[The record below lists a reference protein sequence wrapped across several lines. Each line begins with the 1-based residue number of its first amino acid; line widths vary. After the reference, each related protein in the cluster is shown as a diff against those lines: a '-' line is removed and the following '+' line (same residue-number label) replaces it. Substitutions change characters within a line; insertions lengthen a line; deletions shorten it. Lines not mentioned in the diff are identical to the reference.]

1 MNGFKW
7 IDIKVKVM
15 EYWGANME
23 FLLLIVVAGLYYI
36 IYLTAVMYSEKIV
49 VLPIII
55 YTIVFVVI
63 GITFIFIGDSYDQL
77 TNFNVILYMASLFY
91 AWMAIR
97 NLWNRPLLLK
107 YKNITDSSS
116 GIVNKSEYNSVESL
130 RINIEIAKYKVIIS
144 LIVAIVLTVLMTL
157 KSTPQ
162 ITAETRDFSISFFIL
177 SLFII
182 IIFAVWDLIIRV
194 RKGAFAFV
202 VIRPILFSCWLFI
215 LNMILSR
222 LL

>member
-1 MNGFKW
+1 
-7 IDIKVKVM
+7 
-15 EYWGANME
+15 ME

-55 YTIVFVVI
+55 YAIVFVII
-63 GITFIFIGDSYDQL
+63 GITYIFIGDSYDQL
-77 TNFNVILYMASLFY
+77 TNFNVILYMGSLFY

-116 GIVNKSEYNSVESL
+116 GIVNKSEYNSVEIL
-130 RINIEIAKYKVIIS
+130 RINIEIAKYKGIIS

-162 ITAETRDFSISFFIL
+162 ITAETRDLSISFFIL

-182 IIFAVWDLIIRV
+182 IIFAVWDLFIRV

>member
-1 MNGFKW
+1 
-7 IDIKVKVM
+7 
-15 EYWGANME
+15 ME
-23 FLLLIVVAGLYYI
+23 FLLLIVIAGLYYI

-55 YTIVFVVI
+55 YAIVFVVI
-63 GITFIFIGDSYDQL
+63 GITYIFIGDSYDQL
-77 TNFNVILYMASLFY
+77 TNFNVILYMGSLFY

-130 RINIEIAKYKVIIS
+130 RINIEIAKYKGIIS

-162 ITAETRDFSISFFIL
+162 ITAETRDLSISFFIL

-182 IIFAVWDLIIRV
+182 VIFAVWDLIIRV
-194 RKGAFAFV
+194 RKGAFTFV

>member
-1 MNGFKW
+1 
-7 IDIKVKVM
+7 
-15 EYWGANME
+15 ME

-55 YTIVFVVI
+55 YAIVFVVI
-63 GITFIFIGDSYDQL
+63 GITYIFIGDSYDQL
-77 TNFNVILYMASLFY
+77 TNFKVILYMGSLFY

-97 NLWNRPLLLK
+97 NIWNRPLLLK

-130 RINIEIAKYKVIIS
+130 RINIEIAKYKGIIS

-162 ITAETRDFSISFFIL
+162 ITAETRDLSISFFIL

-182 IIFAVWDLIIRV
+182 VIFAVWDLIIRV

>member
-1 MNGFKW
+1 
-7 IDIKVKVM
+7 
-15 EYWGANME
+15 ME

-55 YTIVFVVI
+55 YAIVFVVI
-63 GITFIFIGDSYDQL
+63 GITYIFIGDSYDQL
-77 TNFNVILYMASLFY
+77 TNFNVILYMGSLFY

-130 RINIEIAKYKVIIS
+130 RINIEIAKYKGIIS

-162 ITAETRDFSISFFIL
+162 ITAETRDLSISFFIL

-182 IIFAVWDLIIRV
+182 VIFAVWDLIIRV
-194 RKGAFAFV
+194 RKGAFTFV

-222 LL
+222 L

>member
-1 MNGFKW
+1 
-7 IDIKVKVM
+7 
-15 EYWGANME
+15 ME

-55 YTIVFVVI
+55 YAIVFVII
-63 GITFIFIGDSYDQL
+63 GITYIFIGDSYDQL
-77 TNFNVILYMASLFY
+77 TNFNVILYMGSLFY

-130 RINIEIAKYKVIIS
+130 RINIEIAKYKGIIS

-162 ITAETRDFSISFFIL
+162 ITAETRDLSISFFIL

-182 IIFAVWDLIIRV
+182 IIFAVWDLFIRV
-194 RKGAFAFV
+194 RKGVFAFV

-215 LNMILSR
+215 LN
-222 LL
+222 

>member
-1 MNGFKW
+1 
-7 IDIKVKVM
+7 
-15 EYWGANME
+15 ME

-55 YTIVFVVI
+55 YAILFVII
-63 GITFIFIGDSYDQL
+63 GITYIFIGDSYDQL
-77 TNFNVILYMASLFY
+77 TNFNVILYMGSLFY

-130 RINIEIAKYKVIIS
+130 RINIEIAKYKGIIS

-162 ITAETRDFSISFFIL
+162 ITAEIRDLSISFFIL

-182 IIFAVWDLIIRV
+182 IIFAVWDLFIRV

-202 VIRPILFSCWLFI
+202 VIRPILFSCWIFI

>member
-1 MNGFKW
+1 
-7 IDIKVKVM
+7 
-15 EYWGANME
+15 ME

-55 YTIVFVVI
+55 YAIVFVVI
-63 GITFIFIGDSYDQL
+63 GITYIFIGDSYDQL
-77 TNFNVILYMASLFY
+77 TNFNVILYMESLFY
-91 AWMAIR
+91 AWMAFR

-130 RINIEIAKYKVIIS
+130 RINIEIAKYKGIIS

-162 ITAETRDFSISFFIL
+162 ITAETRDLSISFFIL

-222 LL
+222 LV

>member
-1 MNGFKW
+1 
-7 IDIKVKVM
+7 
-15 EYWGANME
+15 ME

-55 YTIVFVVI
+55 YAIVFVVI
-63 GITFIFIGDSYDQL
+63 GITYIFIGDSYDQL
-77 TNFNVILYMASLFY
+77 TNFNVILYMGSLFY

-130 RINIEIAKYKVIIS
+130 RINIEIAKYKGIIS

-162 ITAETRDFSISFFIL
+162 ITAETRDLSISFFIL

-182 IIFAVWDLIIRV
+182 VIFAVWDLIIRV
-194 RKGAFAFV
+194 RKGAFTFV

-215 LNMILSR
+215 L
-222 LL
+222 

>member
-1 MNGFKW
+1 
-7 IDIKVKVM
+7 
-15 EYWGANME
+15 ME

-55 YTIVFVVI
+55 YAIVFVII
-63 GITFIFIGDSYDQL
+63 GITYIFIGDSYDQL
-77 TNFNVILYMASLFY
+77 TNFNVILYMGSLFY

-130 RINIEIAKYKVIIS
+130 RINIEIAKYKGIIS

-162 ITAETRDFSISFFIL
+162 ITAETRDLSISFF
-177 SLFII
+177 I
-182 IIFAVWDLIIRV
+182 IIFAVWDLFIRV

>member
-1 MNGFKW
+1 
-7 IDIKVKVM
+7 
-15 EYWGANME
+15 ME

-55 YTIVFVVI
+55 YAIVFVVI
-63 GITFIFIGDSYDQL
+63 GITYIFIGDSYDQL

-130 RINIEIAKYKVIIS
+130 RINIEIAKYKGIIS

-162 ITAETRDFSISFFIL
+162 ITAETRDLSISFFIL

-194 RKGAFAFV
+194 RKGTFAFV

>member
-1 MNGFKW
+1 
-7 IDIKVKVM
+7 
-15 EYWGANME
+15 ME

-36 IYLTAVMYSEKIV
+36 IYLTAVMYSERIV

-55 YTIVFVVI
+55 YAIVFVVI
-63 GITFIFIGDSYDQL
+63 GITYIFIGDSYDQL

-130 RINIEIAKYKVIIS
+130 RINIEIAKYKGIIS

-194 RKGAFAFV
+194 RKGTFAFV

-215 LNMILSR
+215 LNMIFTKW
-222 LL
+222 

>member
-1 MNGFKW
+1 
-7 IDIKVKVM
+7 
-15 EYWGANME
+15 ME

-55 YTIVFVVI
+55 YAIVFVVI
-63 GITFIFIGDSYDQL
+63 GITYIFIGDSYNQL
-77 TNFNVILYMASLFY
+77 TNFNVILYMGSLFY
-91 AWMAIR
+91 VWMAFR

-130 RINIEIAKYKVIIS
+130 RINIEIAKYKGIIS

-162 ITAETRDFSISFFIL
+162 ITAETRDLSISFFIL

-182 IIFAVWDLIIRV
+182 VIFAVWDLIIRV
-194 RKGAFAFV
+194 RKGTFAFV
-202 VIRPILFSCWLFI
+202 VINLIFFSSWLFI

>member
-1 MNGFKW
+1 
-7 IDIKVKVM
+7 
-15 EYWGANME
+15 ME

-49 VLPIII
+49 VLLIII
-55 YTIVFVVI
+55 YAILFVII
-63 GITFIFIGDSYDQL
+63 GITYIFIGDSYDQL
-77 TNFNVILYMASLFY
+77 TNFNVILYMGSLFY

-97 NLWNRPLLLK
+97 NLWNRTLLLK

-130 RINIEIAKYKVIIS
+130 RINIEIAKYKGIIS

-162 ITAETRDFSISFFIL
+162 ITAETRDLSISFFIL

-182 IIFAVWDLIIRV
+182 IIFAVWDLFIRV

-202 VIRPILFSCWLFI
+202 VIRPILFSCWIFI

>member
-1 MNGFKW
+1 
-7 IDIKVKVM
+7 
-15 EYWGANME
+15 ME

-63 GITFIFIGDSYDQL
+63 GITYIFIGDSYDQL
-77 TNFNVILYMASLFY
+77 TNFNVILYMGSLFY

-116 GIVNKSEYNSVESL
+116 GIVNKSEYNSVERL
-130 RINIEIAKYKVIIS
+130 RINIEIAKYKGIIS

-162 ITAETRDFSISFFIL
+162 ITAETRDLSISFFIL

>member
-1 MNGFKW
+1 
-7 IDIKVKVM
+7 
-15 EYWGANME
+15 ME

-55 YTIVFVVI
+55 YAIVFVVI
-63 GITFIFIGDSYDQL
+63 GITYIFIGDSYDQL
-77 TNFNVILYMASLFY
+77 TNFNVILYMGSLFY

-116 GIVNKSEYNSVESL
+116 GIVIKSEYNSVESL
-130 RINIEIAKYKVIIS
+130 RINIEIAKYKGIIS

-162 ITAETRDFSISFFIL
+162 ITAETRDLSISFFIL

-182 IIFAVWDLIIRV
+182 VIFAVWDLIIRV
-194 RKGAFAFV
+194 RKGAFTFV

>member
-1 MNGFKW
+1 
-7 IDIKVKVM
+7 
-15 EYWGANME
+15 ME

-55 YTIVFVVI
+55 YAIVFVII
-63 GITFIFIGDSYDQL
+63 GITYIFIGDSYDQL
-77 TNFNVILYMASLFY
+77 TNFNVILYMGSLFY

-130 RINIEIAKYKVIIS
+130 RINIEIAKYKGIIS

-162 ITAETRDFSISFFIL
+162 ITAETRDLSISFFIL

>member
-1 MNGFKW
+1 
-7 IDIKVKVM
+7 
-15 EYWGANME
+15 ME

-55 YTIVFVVI
+55 YAILFVII
-63 GITFIFIGDSYDQL
+63 GITYIFIGDSYDQL
-77 TNFNVILYMASLFY
+77 TNFNVILYMGSLFY

-107 YKNITDSSS
+107 YKNITDSLS

-130 RINIEIAKYKVIIS
+130 SINIEIAKYKGIIS

-162 ITAETRDFSISFFIL
+162 ITAETRDLSISFFIL

-182 IIFAVWDLIIRV
+182 VIFAVWDLIIRV

>member
-1 MNGFKW
+1 
-7 IDIKVKVM
+7 
-15 EYWGANME
+15 ME

-55 YTIVFVVI
+55 YAIVFVVI
-63 GITFIFIGDSYDQL
+63 GITYIFIGDSYDQL
-77 TNFNVILYMASLFY
+77 TNFNVILYMGSLFY
-91 AWMAIR
+91 ALMAFR

-130 RINIEIAKYKVIIS
+130 RINIEIAKYKGIIS

-162 ITAETRDFSISFFIL
+162 ITAETRDLSISFFIL

-222 LL
+222 LV

>member
-1 MNGFKW
+1 
-7 IDIKVKVM
+7 
-15 EYWGANME
+15 ME

-55 YTIVFVVI
+55 YAILFVII
-63 GITFIFIGDSYDQL
+63 GITYIFIGDSYDQL
-77 TNFNVILYMASLFY
+77 TNFNVILYMGSLFY

-130 RINIEIAKYKVIIS
+130 RINIEIAKYKGIIS

-162 ITAETRDFSISFFIL
+162 ITAETRDLSISFFIL

-182 IIFAVWDLIIRV
+182 IIFAVWDLFIRV

-202 VIRPILFSCWLFI
+202 VIRPIL
-215 LNMILSR
+215 
-222 LL
+222 

>member
-1 MNGFKW
+1 
-7 IDIKVKVM
+7 
-15 EYWGANME
+15 ME

-55 YTIVFVVI
+55 YAIVFVII
-63 GITFIFIGDSYDQL
+63 GITYIFIGDSYDQL
-77 TNFNVILYMASLFY
+77 TNFNVILYMGSLFY

-130 RINIEIAKYKVIIS
+130 RINIEIAKYKGIIS

-162 ITAETRDFSISFFIL
+162 ITAETRDLSISFFIL

-182 IIFAVWDLIIRV
+182 IIFAVWDLFIRV
-194 RKGAFAFV
+194 RKGVFAFV

-215 LNMILSR
+215 LNMILS
-222 LL
+222 

>member
-1 MNGFKW
+1 
-7 IDIKVKVM
+7 
-15 EYWGANME
+15 ME

-55 YTIVFVVI
+55 YAILFVII
-63 GITFIFIGDSYDQL
+63 GITYIFIVDSYDQL
-77 TNFNVILYMASLFY
+77 TNFNVILYMGSLFY

-130 RINIEIAKYKVIIS
+130 RINIEIAKYKGIIS

-162 ITAETRDFSISFFIL
+162 ITAETRDLSISFFIL

-182 IIFAVWDLIIRV
+182 IIFAVWDLFIRV

-202 VIRPILFSCWLFI
+202 VIRPILFSCWIFI

>member
-1 MNGFKW
+1 
-7 IDIKVKVM
+7 
-15 EYWGANME
+15 ME

-55 YTIVFVVI
+55 YAIVFVII
-63 GITFIFIGDSYDQL
+63 GITYIFIGDSYDQL
-77 TNFNVILYMASLFY
+77 TNFNVILYMGSLFY
-91 AWMAIR
+91 AWMAFR

-130 RINIEIAKYKVIIS
+130 RINIEIAKYKGIIS

-162 ITAETRDFSISFFIL
+162 ITAETRDLSISFFIL

-182 IIFAVWDLIIRV
+182 VIFAVWDLIIRI
-194 RKGAFAFV
+194 RKGTFAFV
-202 VIRPILFSCWLFI
+202 VINLMFFSCWLFI

>member
-1 MNGFKW
+1 
-7 IDIKVKVM
+7 
-15 EYWGANME
+15 ME

-55 YTIVFVVI
+55 YAIVFVII
-63 GITFIFIGDSYDQL
+63 GITYIFIGDSYDQL
-77 TNFNVILYMASLFY
+77 TNFNVILYMGSLFY
-91 AWMAIR
+91 AWMAFR

-130 RINIEIAKYKVIIS
+130 RINIEIAKYKGIIS

-162 ITAETRDFSISFFIL
+162 ITAETRDLSISFFIL

-182 IIFAVWDLIIRV
+182 VIFAVWDLIIRV
-194 RKGAFAFV
+194 RKGAFTFV
-202 VIRPILFSCWLFI
+202 VIRPTL
-215 LNMILSR
+215 
-222 LL
+222 

>member
-1 MNGFKW
+1 
-7 IDIKVKVM
+7 
-15 EYWGANME
+15 ME

-55 YTIVFVVI
+55 YAIVFVVI
-63 GITFIFIGDSYDQL
+63 GITYIFIGDSYDQL
-77 TNFNVILYMASLFY
+77 TNFNVILYMGSLFY

-97 NLWNRPLLLK
+97 NIWNRPLLLK

-130 RINIEIAKYKVIIS
+130 RINIEIAKYKGIIS

-162 ITAETRDFSISFFIL
+162 ITAETRDLSISFFIL

-182 IIFAVWDLIIRV
+182 VIFAVWDLIIRV

-215 LNMILSR
+215 LN
-222 LL
+222 

>member
-1 MNGFKW
+1 
-7 IDIKVKVM
+7 
-15 EYWGANME
+15 ME

-55 YTIVFVVI
+55 YAILFVII
-63 GITFIFIGDSYDQL
+63 GITYIFIGDSYDQL
-77 TNFNVILYMASLFY
+77 TNFNVILYMGSLFY

-130 RINIEIAKYKVIIS
+130 RINIEIAKYKGIIS

-162 ITAETRDFSISFFIL
+162 ITAETRDLSISFFIL

-182 IIFAVWDLIIRV
+182 IIFVVWDLIIRV

-202 VIRPILFSCWLFI
+202 VIRPILFSCWIFI

>member
-1 MNGFKW
+1 
-7 IDIKVKVM
+7 
-15 EYWGANME
+15 ME

-55 YTIVFVVI
+55 YAIVFVII
-63 GITFIFIGDSYDQL
+63 GITYIFIGDSYDQL
-77 TNFNVILYMASLFY
+77 TNFNVILYMGSLFY

-130 RINIEIAKYKVIIS
+130 RINIEIAKYKGIIS

-162 ITAETRDFSISFFIL
+162 ITAETRDLSISFFIL

-182 IIFAVWDLIIRV
+182 IIFAVWDLFIRV
-194 RKGAFAFV
+194 RKGTFAFV
-202 VIRPILFSCWLFI
+202 VINLLFFNCWLFI

>member
-1 MNGFKW
+1 
-7 IDIKVKVM
+7 
-15 EYWGANME
+15 ME

-36 IYLTAVMYSEKIV
+36 IYLTAVMYSERIV

-55 YTIVFVVI
+55 YAIVFVVI
-63 GITFIFIGDSYDQL
+63 GITYIFIGDSYDQL

-130 RINIEIAKYKVIIS
+130 RINIEIAKYNGIIS

-194 RKGAFAFV
+194 RKGTFAFV

>member
-1 MNGFKW
+1 
-7 IDIKVKVM
+7 
-15 EYWGANME
+15 ME

-55 YTIVFVVI
+55 YAILFVII
-63 GITFIFIGDSYDQL
+63 GITYIFIGDSYDQL
-77 TNFNVILYMASLFY
+77 TNFNVILYMGSLFY

-97 NLWNRPLLLK
+97 NLWSRPLLLK

-130 RINIEIAKYKVIIS
+130 RINIEIAKYKGIIS

-162 ITAETRDFSISFFIL
+162 ITAETRDLSISFFIL

-182 IIFAVWDLIIRV
+182 IIFAVWDLFIRV

-202 VIRPILFSCWLFI
+202 VIRPILFSCWIFI

>member
-1 MNGFKW
+1 
-7 IDIKVKVM
+7 
-15 EYWGANME
+15 ME
-23 FLLLIVVAGLYYI
+23 FLLLIVVAVLYYI

-55 YTIVFVVI
+55 YAIVFVVI
-63 GITFIFIGDSYDQL
+63 GITYIFIGDSYDQL
-77 TNFNVILYMASLFY
+77 TNFNVILYMGSLFY

-130 RINIEIAKYKVIIS
+130 RINIEIAKYKGIIS

-162 ITAETRDFSISFFIL
+162 ITAETRDLSISFFIL

-182 IIFAVWDLIIRV
+182 VIFAVWDLIIRV
-194 RKGAFAFV
+194 RKGAFTFV

>member
-1 MNGFKW
+1 
-7 IDIKVKVM
+7 
-15 EYWGANME
+15 ME

-55 YTIVFVVI
+55 YAIVFVVI
-63 GITFIFIGDSYDQL
+63 GITYIFIGDSYDQL
-77 TNFNVILYMASLFY
+77 TNFNVILYMGSLFY

-97 NLWNRPLLLK
+97 NIWNRPLLLK
-107 YKNITDSSS
+107 YKNITVSSS

-130 RINIEIAKYKVIIS
+130 RINIEIAKYKGIIS

-162 ITAETRDFSISFFIL
+162 ITAETRDLSISFFIL

-182 IIFAVWDLIIRV
+182 VIFAVWDLIIRV

>member
-1 MNGFKW
+1 
-7 IDIKVKVM
+7 
-15 EYWGANME
+15 ME

-55 YTIVFVVI
+55 YAIVFVVI
-63 GITFIFIGDSYDQL
+63 GITYIFIGDSYDQL
-77 TNFNVILYMASLFY
+77 TNFNVILYMGSLFY

-130 RINIEIAKYKVIIS
+130 RINIEIAKYKGIIS

-162 ITAETRDFSISFFIL
+162 ITAETRDLSISFFIL
-177 SLFII
+177 SLFIVV
-182 IIFAVWDLIIRV
+182 IFAVWDLIIRV
-194 RKGAFAFV
+194 RKGAFTFV

>member
-1 MNGFKW
+1 
-7 IDIKVKVM
+7 
-15 EYWGANME
+15 ME

-55 YTIVFVVI
+55 YAILFVII
-63 GITFIFIGDSYDQL
+63 GITYIFIGDSYDQL
-77 TNFNVILYMASLFY
+77 TNFNVILYMGSLFY

-130 RINIEIAKYKVIIS
+130 RINIEIAKYKGIIS

-162 ITAETRDFSISFFIL
+162 ITAETRDLSISFFIL

-182 IIFAVWDLIIRV
+182 IIFAVWDLFIRV

-202 VIRPILFSCWLFI
+202 VIRPILFGCWIFI

>member
-1 MNGFKW
+1 
-7 IDIKVKVM
+7 
-15 EYWGANME
+15 ME

-36 IYLTAVMYSEKIV
+36 IYLTAVMYSERIV

-55 YTIVFVVI
+55 YAIVFVVI
-63 GITFIFIGDSYDQL
+63 GITYIFIGDSYDQL

-130 RINIEIAKYKVIIS
+130 RINIEIAKYKGIIS
-144 LIVAIVLTVLMTL
+144 LIVAIVLTVLMIL

-194 RKGAFAFV
+194 RKGTFAFV

>member
-1 MNGFKW
+1 
-7 IDIKVKVM
+7 
-15 EYWGANME
+15 ME

-130 RINIEIAKYKVIIS
+130 RINIEIAKYKGIIS

>member
-1 MNGFKW
+1 
-7 IDIKVKVM
+7 
-15 EYWGANME
+15 ME
-23 FLLLIVVAGLYYI
+23 FLLLIVVAVLYYI

-55 YTIVFVVI
+55 YAILFVII
-63 GITFIFIGDSYDQL
+63 GITYIFIGDSYDQL
-77 TNFNVILYMASLFY
+77 TNFNVILYMGSLFY

-130 RINIEIAKYKVIIS
+130 RINIEIAKYKGIIS

-162 ITAETRDFSISFFIL
+162 ITAETRDLSISFFIL

-182 IIFAVWDLIIRV
+182 IIFAVWDLFIRV

-202 VIRPILFSCWLFI
+202 VIRPILFSCWIFI

>member
-1 MNGFKW
+1 
-7 IDIKVKVM
+7 
-15 EYWGANME
+15 ME

-55 YTIVFVVI
+55 YAILFVII
-63 GITFIFIGDSYDQL
+63 GITYIFIGDSYDQL
-77 TNFNVILYMASLFY
+77 TNFNVILYMGSLFY

-107 YKNITDSSS
+107 YKNITDSSN

-130 RINIEIAKYKVIIS
+130 RINIEIAKYKGIIS

-162 ITAETRDFSISFFIL
+162 ITAETRDLSISFFIL

-182 IIFAVWDLIIRV
+182 IIFAVWDLFIRV

-202 VIRPILFSCWLFI
+202 VIRPILFSCWIFI

>member
-1 MNGFKW
+1 
-7 IDIKVKVM
+7 
-15 EYWGANME
+15 ME

-55 YTIVFVVI
+55 YAIVFVII
-63 GITFIFIGDSYDQL
+63 GITYIFIGDSYDQL
-77 TNFNVILYMASLFY
+77 TNFNVILYMGSLFY

-130 RINIEIAKYKVIIS
+130 RINIEIAKYKGIIS

-162 ITAETRDFSISFFIL
+162 ITAETRDLSISFFIL

-182 IIFAVWDLIIRV
+182 VIFAVWDLIIRV